1 MGASLTSF
9 GSAVPLPANAWS
21 PFSPLRVLLSALS
34 AATAPLPCAWQSLKI
49 CETQNSSIVALRI
62 IVYNYNMNEIQ
73 KKIEDFVKVNDF
85 KGCVKFDEPMAPRTT
100 FKIGGNAAVYA
111 EPDELMDFIR
121 LLQFLRSENIR
132 FYLVGGA
139 SNIVFCDE
147 EFMGVV
153 ISTLRLNKLSSAD
166 ISENEVLVTCG
177 TGTTMAQLVNF
188 CVKNRLEGLQTF
200 AGLPGTIGGALFMNA
215 RCFDVSICESF
226 VSANY
231 LELDDFTCYEIG
243 YFPGEWDYK
252 VSPFQNSSKLILD
265 AKLRLKKSDKSEE
278 QLLEEC
284 KKYIEERKSK
294 GHFNYPSAGSVFRN
308 NRNFGAPS
316 GKLIDEC
323 GLKGKQIGNAQIA
336 PFHGNFIIN
345 LGGATQKD
353 VKKLVELTV
362 KEIKEKKGFILEPEI
377 IFVE

>member
-1 MGASLTSF
+1 
-9 GSAVPLPANAWS
+9 
-21 PFSPLRVLLSALS
+21 
-34 AATAPLPCAWQSLKI
+34 
-49 CETQNSSIVALRI
+49 
-62 IVYNYNMNEIQ
+62 
-73 KKIEDFVKVNDF
+73 
-85 KGCVKFDEPMAPRTT
+85 
-100 FKIGGNAAVYA
+100 
-111 EPDELMDFIR
+111 
-121 LLQFLRSENIR
+121 
-132 FYLVGGA
+132 
-139 SNIVFCDE
+139 
-147 EFMGVV
+147 
-153 ISTLRLNKLSSAD
+153 
-166 ISENEVLVTCG
+166 
-177 TGTTMAQLVNF
+177 MAQLVNF